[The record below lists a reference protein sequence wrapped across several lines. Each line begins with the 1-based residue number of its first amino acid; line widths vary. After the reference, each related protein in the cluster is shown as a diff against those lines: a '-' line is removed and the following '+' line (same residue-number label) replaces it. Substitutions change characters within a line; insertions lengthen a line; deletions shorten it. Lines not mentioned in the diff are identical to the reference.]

1 MSLDQGAVQLRV
13 ACQCLEGDLAAA
25 LELLKLAKPYVGHSS
40 TIGGQDL
47 SGRITDFIAD
57 QERQGAEREHV

>member
-25 LELLKLAKPYVGHSS
+25 IALLKRANRYVGSS
-40 TIGGQDL
+40 TTIGGQDL
-47 SGRITDFIAD
+47 GVQITEFIAA
-57 QERQGAEREHV
+57 QERQGAERE